1 MLLCN
6 CLKTELSDLTLEQK
20 GEELDKLRWLI
31 QVKDTQNSD
40 KVCKANSIGGVMV
53 QRACSNGH
61 AICKD
66 LGYVPLMINE
76 VFFPVT
82 KFLHSKIK
90 PQH

>member
-40 KVCKANSIGGVMV
+40 KVCKANNIGSVMV
-53 QRACSNGH
+53 QLSCSNGH
-61 AICKD
+61 AI
-66 LGYVPLMINE
+66 
-76 VFFPVT
+76 
-82 KFLHSKIK
+82 
-90 PQH
+90 